1 MAATTRPTDSEVHP
15 AGGRVDLVLAWVGAA
30 LVPWGFLVLLT
41 KGGEYAP
48 EGAAAH
54 DITAVVAL
62 VATVAAT
69 ALAVGFGLRANRRG
83 RPSGLAAALLGGGLG
98 IGLTLMLTMT
108 VIEKFTGPEY
118 SPGDTSLSV
127 LDTRV
132 PITPG
137 LSQILDADLA
147 HPGEVSRIARL
158 AEVESTAGIWQ
169 EAFLAENVDGRL
181 CLWIIEEGLTY
192 SSGSSNGS
200 GGALVVAVMVMRV
213 SFSIVL
219 HCKNALQCMV
229 ESSGRRRR
237 WPRPRC
243 GCR

>member
-1 MAATTRPTDSEVHP
+1 MAGTTRPTDSEVHP
-15 AGGRVDLVLAWVGAA
+15 ARGGVDLVLAWVGVA

-83 RPSGLAAALLGGGLG
+83 RPGGLAAALLGGALG

-108 VIEKFTGPEY
+108 VIEKFTGPDF
-118 SPGDTSLSV
+118 SPPAVTTWSAGGDSAGDTSLSV

-137 LSQILDADLA
+137 LSQILGADLV
-147 HPGEVSRIARL
+147 HPRAVSRIARL
-158 AEVESTAGIWQ
+158 AEVEPTAT
-169 EAFLAENVDGRL
+169 A
-181 CLWIIEEGLTY
+181 
-192 SSGSSNGS
+192 S
-200 GGALVVAVMVMRV
+200 
-213 SFSIVL
+213 
-219 HCKNALQCMV
+219 
-229 ESSGRRRR
+229 
-237 WPRPRC
+237 
-243 GCR
+243 